1 MKVDQDHFL
10 EVLEQNKGIL
20 YKIANTYSND
30 REDQKDLVQE
40 MTFQLYRS
48 FDKYDKR
55 FRWST
60 YIYRIALN
68 VAISFQ
74 RKQTT
79 SNKTGSIST
88 MVLEIPDPESL
99 VSHNPEQLLLLKQFI
114 NRLNPLDKALMLLY
128 LDETST
134 AEMANILGIT
144 ETNVTSKIYRIKK
157 KLRKQFEN
165 Y

>member
-10 EVLEQNKGIL
+10 EILEQNKGIL

-68 VAISFQ
+68 VAISYY
-74 RKQTT
+74 RKEK
-79 SNKTGSIST
+79 SSSRASRISESL
-88 MVLEIPDPESL
+88 LEMPDPDSMVQSEHEHL
-99 VSHNPEQLLLLKQFI
+99 GLLRKFI
-114 NRLNPLDKALMLLY
+114 NQLNPLDKALMLLY
-128 LDETST
+128 LDDTST
-134 AEMANILGIT
+134 TEMANILGIT

-157 KLRKQFEN
+157 KLRQQFEN

>member
-10 EVLEQNKGIL
+10 KILEENKGIL

-48 FDKYDKR
+48 FDKYDNR

-68 VAISFQ
+68 VAISYY
-74 RKQTT
+74 RKEKSSTRTT
-79 SNKTGSIST
+79 SISES
-88 MVLEIPDPESL
+88 VLELPDPDSL
-99 VSHNPEQLLLLKQFI
+99 AQSEPEHLGLLRKFI
-114 NRLNPLDKALMLLY
+114 DQLNPLDKALMLLY

-134 AEMANILGIT
+134 TEMANILGIT
-144 ETNVTSKIYRIKK
+144 ETNVTSKIHRIKK
-157 KLRKQFEN
+157 KIKVQFDN